1 MKSPKE
7 QLREAKRR
15 NRKRSSTASEKQVQK
30 AKREARKRKK
40 QARRK
45 RFCEMLQARG
55 LPCPTAEH
63 EFHDSRKWRLDYCWP
78 EEGVAL
84 EVEGGAWTRGRH
96 TRGQGFI
103 NDCEKY
109 NEVALHGFVL
119 IRVVPD
125 DLLTEDTLD
134 LIERAIIL
142 QSQRRGNHG

>member
-45 RFCEMLQARG
+45 RFCEMLQAKG
-55 LPCPTAEH
+55 LPCPTPEH
-63 EFHDSRKWRLDYCWP
+63 QFHDSRKWRLDFAWVEHKVGV
-78 EEGVAL
+78 EEHGGV
-84 EVEGGAWTRGRH
+84 WTRGRH

-103 NDCEKY
+103 NDREKM
-109 NEVALHGFVL
+109 NEAQ
-119 IRVVPD
+119 
-125 DLLTEDTLD
+125 LLGWVILEVTTDQFLKEDTLD
-134 LIERAIIL
+134 LVGRAITL
-142 QSQRRGNHG
+142 QSQRRDNHG